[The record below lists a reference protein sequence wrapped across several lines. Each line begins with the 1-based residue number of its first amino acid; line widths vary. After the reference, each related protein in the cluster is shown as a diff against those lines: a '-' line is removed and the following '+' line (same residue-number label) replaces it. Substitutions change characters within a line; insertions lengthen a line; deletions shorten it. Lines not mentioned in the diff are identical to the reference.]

1 MTAMTLDDNQARV
14 WLGDDTGGRRV
25 EPAEAYVSVFDHGFT
40 VADGVFETIKVIDG
54 VPFALSRHLRR
65 LSSSAQALGLP
76 VPESSLLRDAVGEVT
91 AGTVGI
97 GRLRITLTGG
107 AGPMGS
113 DRGDARRT
121 LVLVHVPAPAWPATT
136 RAVVVPWRRNEH
148 SALAGVK
155 STSYAENVIALDW
168 AKQRGASEALF
179 ANCAGHLCEGTGSNV
194 FIVRDGVVSTPTLAS
209 GCLGGITR
217 ELVVEWCD
225 VVEQDLPIEA
235 LAHADEVFITSSTR
249 DVHPVSQMDG
259 RPLPAPGPV
268 TSAVQSVF
276 AMKAADNPDP

>member
-1 MTAMTLDDNQARV
+1 MPDNDLARV

-25 EPAEAYVSVFDHGFT
+25 EPAEAHVSVFDHGFT

-65 LSSSAQALGLP
+65 LSSSAQALGMP
-76 VPESSLLRDAVGEVT
+76 VPESSLLHKAVGEVT
-91 AGTVGI
+91 SGSAGV

-136 RAVVVPWRRNEH
+136 QAVVVPWRRNEH

-217 ELVVEWCD
+217 ELVIEWCD
-225 VVEQDLPIEA
+225 VIEEDLPMEA
-235 LAHADEVFITSSTR
+235 LASADEVFITSSTR
-249 DVHPVSQMDG
+249 DVHPVSQIDG
-259 RPLPAPGPV
+259 RQLPAPGPV
-268 TSAVQSVF
+268 SADIQRLFVK
-276 AMKAADNPDP
+276 KAAEHPDP